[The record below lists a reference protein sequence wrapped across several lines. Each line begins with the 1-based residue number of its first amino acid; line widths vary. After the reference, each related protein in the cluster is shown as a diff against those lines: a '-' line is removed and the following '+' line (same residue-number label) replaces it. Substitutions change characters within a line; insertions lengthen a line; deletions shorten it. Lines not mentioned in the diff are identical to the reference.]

1 MMETSKRAVGI
12 NEFSHLFSISRDTTK
27 RAIRRGDLRSIR
39 LAGRVLIPCSEV
51 ERVAHEGLIP
61 QKPVVPDFELAA
73 SDERSDEE

>member
-1 MMETSKRAVGI
+1 
-12 NEFSHLFSISRDTTK
+12 
-27 RAIRRGDLRSIR
+27 
-39 LAGRVLIPCSEV
+39 VLIPCSEV